1 MELFGAGGGRKILN
15 SEYTAFSTLREKK
28 KRWECVAVSVE
39 WEISLTTYTSATITV
54 LDCCTNNGFLGR
66 VKYVWNEI
74 KNNKNLLFATI
85 RYIHYLKNGRGLSY
99 PSIWKIQYENRG
111 E

>member
-1 MELFGAGGGRKILN
+1 MELFGG
-15 SEYTAFSTLREKK
+15 EKK
-28 KRWECVAVSVE
+28 NLKQWIYCFQYLKEKKRRWECVAVSVE

>member
-1 MELFGAGGGRKILN
+1 MELFGGEKKNLKQWIYCFQYLK
-15 SEYTAFSTLREKK
+15 EKK
-28 KRWECVAVSVE
+28 KRRWEYVAVSVE